1 MAATLKFLRTL
12 HSWLGLIALPWVIL
26 FGFTGFYLNHGQAI
40 RSVLPLVS
48 YEDVGDRFA
57 TLPSPLT
64 EEQASGIAQRYWPDS
79 PMTSVS
85 EVVYHG
91 HDAIRFEREAGQII
105 VAVNTGHYYVKS
117 RLKNL
122 HYAPD
127 GTLVGRKIY

>member
-57 TLPSPLT
+57 TLPSPPDRG
-64 EEQASGIAQRYWPDS
+64 ASVRHRTAILAGQPD
-79 PMTSVS
+79 
-85 EVVYHG
+85 
-91 HDAIRFEREAGQII
+91 DERERGRL
-105 VAVNTGHYYVKS
+105 S
-117 RLKNL
+117 R
-122 HYAPD
+122 P
-127 GTLVGRKIY
+127 